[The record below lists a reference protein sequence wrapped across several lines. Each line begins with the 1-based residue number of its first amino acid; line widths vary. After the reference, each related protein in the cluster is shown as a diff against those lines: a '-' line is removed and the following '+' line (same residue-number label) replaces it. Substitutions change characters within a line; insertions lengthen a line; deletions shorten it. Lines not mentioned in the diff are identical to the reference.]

1 MHVATLVRVH
11 SPESF
16 VAPIQQRLRG
26 TRALRGGTEYALE
39 LGVAGARETVPGILL
54 VPERAERVPAALLLH
69 GYSSRKEM
77 MSESAGRGL
86 LASGIASL
94 AIDLPMHG
102 ERGNPL
108 QAQAMRNPL
117 ELMRQWKLGLD
128 ECTLALRY
136 LALRPEIDGE
146 RLAIVG
152 YSLGSF
158 LGVVAAAR
166 EDSVKAVVLA
176 AGGDLPTG
184 TPLNKIARAVADP
197 IKAVR
202 KLEGVPL
209 LMINGRRDRTITAE
223 QAKRLF
229 AAAGEPK
236 EIRWW
241 DSAHHLP
248 VEAVQDSATWL
259 AEQLGAGPPAKS
271 SAPRAKRKAVR

>member
-1 MHVATLVRVH
+1 MSSR
-11 SPESF
+11 SIE
-16 VAPIQQRLRG
+16 QRIRS
-26 TRALRGGTEYALE
+26 TRAVRGGAEYALE
-39 LGVAGARETVPGILL
+39 LAVAGARERVPAILL
-54 VPERAERVPAALLLH
+54 VPERQQHVPAALLLH

-86 LASGIASL
+86 LAYGIASL

-128 ECTLALRY
+128 ECSLALRY

-166 EDSVKAVVLA
+166 EESVKAVVLA
-176 AGGDLPTG
+176 AGGDLPAG
-184 TPLNKIARAVADP
+184 TPLNRIARAVADP

-202 KLEGVPL
+202 KLKGVPL
-209 LMINGRRDRTITAE
+209 LMINGKRDRTVAPE
-223 QAKRLF
+223 QAQRLF
-229 AAAGEPK
+229 DAAGEPK
-236 EIRWW
+236 ELRWW
-241 DSAHHLP
+241 DSAHRLP
-248 VEAVQDSATWL
+248 VEAVEDCAEWL
-259 AEQLGAGPPAKS
+259 AEQLDA
-271 SAPRAKRKAVR
+271 APLKPTGGSRAKRKATR

>member
-1 MHVATLVRVH
+1 M
-11 SPESF
+11 
-16 VAPIQQRLRG
+16 APIQQRLRG
-26 TRALRGGTEYALE
+26 TRAIRGGTEYALE
-39 LGVAGARETVPGILL
+39 LGVAGAREMVPAILL
-54 VPERAERVPAALLLH
+54 IPERTEPVPAALLLH

-86 LASGIASL
+86 LGFGIASL

-128 ECTLALRY
+128 ECTLGLRY

-184 TPLNKIARAVADP
+184 TPINTIARAVADP

-209 LMINGRRDRTITAE
+209 LMINGKLDRTITAE

-229 AAAGEPK
+229 EAAGEPK

-241 DSAHHLP
+241 DAAHRLP
-248 VEAVQDSATWL
+248 VEAVQDSAEWL
-259 AEQLGAGPPAKS
+259 AAQLGVE
-271 SAPRAKRKAVR
+271 APRSARAARARKKATR

>member
-1 MHVATLVRVH
+1 MARPIEQRVK
-11 SPESF
+11 
-16 VAPIQQRLRG
+16 G
-26 TRALRGGTEYALE
+26 TRAVRGGTEYALE
-39 LGVAGARETVPGILL
+39 LGVAGVRERVPAILL
-54 VPERAERVPAALLLH
+54 VPESTARVPAALLLH

-86 LASGIASL
+86 LGFGIASL

-108 QAQAMRNPL
+108 QAQASRNPI
-117 ELMRQWKLGLD
+117 ELMRQWKLGLE

-166 EDSVKAVVLA
+166 EDSVRAVVLA

-209 LMINGRRDRTITAE
+209 LMINGKHDRTITAE
-223 QAKRLF
+223 QARRLF
-229 AAAGEPK
+229 DAAGEPK
-236 EIRWW
+236 ELRWW

-248 VEAVQDSATWL
+248 AEAVQDSAEWL
-259 AEQLGAGPPAKS
+259 AKQLGAEASTRDAGSKPKR
-271 SAPRAKRKAVR
+271 RAAR

>member
-1 MHVATLVRVH
+1 M
-11 SPESF
+11 
-16 VAPIQQRLRG
+16 
-26 TRALRGGTEYALE
+26 RGGTEYALE
-39 LGVAGARETVPGILL
+39 LGVAGARERVPAILL
-54 VPERAERVPAALLLH
+54 IPERGPRVPAALLLH

-86 LASGIASL
+86 LGYGIASL

-108 QAQAMRNPL
+108 QAQAIRNPL

-128 ECTLALRY
+128 ECSLALRY

-166 EDSVKAVVLA
+166 EESVKAIVLA
-176 AGGDLPTG
+176 AGGDLPSG
-184 TPLNKIARAVADP
+184 TPVSRIARTVADP

-209 LMINGRRDRTITAE
+209 LMINGTRDRTITAD

-229 AAAGEPK
+229 SAAGEPK
-236 EIRWW
+236 ELRWW
-241 DSAHHLP
+241 DSAHRLP
-248 VEAVQDSATWL
+248 EEAVNDCAEWL
-259 AEQLGAGPPAKS
+259 AEQLDAAPSTPAGGS
-271 SAPRAKRKAVR
+271 RAKRKAAR

>member
-1 MHVATLVRVH
+1 M
-11 SPESF
+11 P
-16 VAPIQQRLRG
+16 PIQQRLKN
-26 TRALRGGTEYALE
+26 TRAFPGGTEYALE
-39 LGVAGARETVPGILL
+39 LGVAGARERVPAILL
-54 VPERAERVPAALLLH
+54 VPESDVRVPAALLLH

-86 LASGIASL
+86 LGFGIASL

-108 QAQAMRNPL
+108 QAQASRNPL

-128 ECTLALRY
+128 ECSLALRY
-136 LALRPEIDGE
+136 LAMRPEIDGD

-158 LGVVAAAR
+158 LGVVAAAQ
-166 EDSVKAVVLA
+166 ETSVRAVVLA
-176 AGGDLPTG
+176 AGGDLPAG
-184 TPLNKIARAVADP
+184 TPLNRIARTVADP

-202 KLEGVPL
+202 KLKGVPL
-209 LMINGRRDRTITAE
+209 LMLNGKHDRTIKAE
-223 QAKRLF
+223 QATRLF

-248 VEAVQDSATWL
+248 EQTVTEAAEWL
-259 AEQLGAGPPAKS
+259 AGRLGARTSPP
-271 SAPRAKRKAVR
+271 SARPRGNRGAVR

>member
-1 MHVATLVRVH
+1 M
-11 SPESF
+11 PD
-16 VAPIQQRLRG
+16 
-26 TRALRGGTEYALE
+26 GTEFLLE
-39 LGVAGARETVPGILL
+39 LGVVGARERVPAILL
-54 VPERAERVPAALLLH
+54 VPDSDARVPAALLLQ

-86 LASGIASL
+86 LGHGIASL

-108 QAQAMRNPL
+108 QAQASRNPL

-128 ECTLALRY
+128 ECSLALRY
-136 LALRPEIDGE
+136 LALRPEIDGD

-166 EDSVKAVVLA
+166 EESVRAVVLA
-176 AGGDLPTG
+176 AGGDLPAG
-184 TPLNKIARAVADP
+184 TPLTRIARTVADP

-209 LMINGRRDRTITAE
+209 LMINGKRDRTITAE

-229 AAAGEPK
+229 EAAGEPK

-241 DSAHHLP
+241 DAAHRLP
-248 VEAVQDSATWL
+248 EDVVQDSAEWL
-259 AEQLGAGPPAKS
+259 AERLGAGKTPSQAR
-271 SAPRAKRKAVR
+271 PRAGRGTSR